1 MGTGYGGGS
10 GGMGGNGGY
19 GGSKRGGNGGM
30 GGKGGNGGKGGT
42 HAQPSTWQAKGG
54 AAVAHVATGAS
65 AGSGERHGRF
75 PDNDHVEDGP
85 EDCVVDMDAFL

>member
-1 MGTGYGGGS
+1 MQ
-10 GGMGGNGGY
+10 
-19 GGSKRGGNGGM
+19 GSKRGKGDG
-30 GGKGGNGGKGGT
+30 GGKGSNKGL
-42 HAQPSTWQAKGG
+42 PSTWQAKGG

-75 PDNDHVEDGP
+75 PDNDHVEDDP